1 MRDSTSEVQAQTPEG
16 FVAGAQTAATETL
29 PATPLV
35 YIAYSGIWLVLLLY
49 VLMLWRRL
57 QRVEKDLQQ
66 VSSGRPGADRR

>member
-1 MRDSTSEVQAQTPEG
+1 MRDLTTEGQTQTPDG

-29 PATPLV
+29 SATPLV

-49 VLMLWRRL
+49 VFMLWRKL

-66 VSSGRPGADRR
+66 VASARPGVDRR

>member
-1 MRDSTSEVQAQTPEG
+1 MRDLTTDVQAQTPEG
-16 FVAGAQTAATETL
+16 FVAGAQTAAAETL

-49 VLMLWRRL
+49 VFMLWRKL

-66 VSSGRPGADRR
+66 VSSARPGVDRR

>member
-1 MRDSTSEVQAQTPEG
+1 MRDLTTEGQTQTPDG
-16 FVAGAQTAATETL
+16 FVSGAQTAATETL

-49 VLMLWRRL
+49 VFMLWRKL

-66 VSSGRPGADRR
+66 VASARPGVDRR